1 MSFASCQSYYITLI
15 SGQAPGNLHP
25 AQIKRDPKKV
35 ALAQAILDAYQ
46 PKSAE
51 EMNDALKDLFGPMFE
66 AMLKGELNHHLG
78 YESNDKS
85 QKKDDNRRNGYGK
98 KQIKTTQG
106 DIAINVPRDRDG
118 SFEPQLVPKRKK
130 DVSAIENKVLAMYA
144 RGMSQRDI
152 SSTIEDIYGFSM
164 SHEMISDI
172 TDAIVPELEE
182 WRVRP
187 LKKCYAFLFVDCMY
201 VTLRSDYQSKECA
214 VYVILGYDLDGKKD
228 ILGLWLN
235 ESESKNYWM
244 QVFDE
249 IHSRGVEDVFFISM
263 DGVSG
268 LEAGAKA
275 IFPKVIVQR
284 CIVHLIRNSIKYIP
298 TKEYKPYTQSLKK
311 IYGAVNLKAANAA
324 FEVVCKE
331 WEKYPG
337 AVEVWKRNYAH
348 IEQLYDYGQAVRRI
362 MYTTNAIEAINSS
375 FRKVTKK
382 GAFPNETAL
391 LKLLYLRVMELEK
404 KWQNGHIANWSLVL
418 NQLMVNEQ
426 FHDRISKYLN
436 K

>member
-1 MSFASCQSYYITLI
+1 M
-15 SGQAPGNLHP
+15 
-25 AQIKRDPKKV
+25 
-35 ALAQAILDAYQ
+35 AQAILDAYQ

-214 VYVILGYDLDGKKD
+214 DRFFEESSLIQRYDDEKIDKIFLIEKERKVSNDNVIMIDQKEYEVNYRYAGQKLLLRYSPDL
-228 ILGLWLN
+228 
-235 ESESKNYWM
+235 SKIYI
-244 QVFDE
+244 VDKETGELEE
-249 IHSRGVEDVFFISM
+249 IHLLD
-263 DGVSG
+263 
-268 LEAGAKA
+268 K
-275 IFPKVIVQR
+275 Q
-284 CIVHLIRNSIKYIP
+284 
-298 TKEYKPYTQSLKK
+298 
-311 IYGAVNLKAANAA
+311 ANAT
-324 FEVVCKE
+324 V
-331 WEKYPG
+331 
-337 AVEVWKRNYAH
+337 KRNK
-348 IEQLYDYGQAVRRI
+348 IKFTE
-362 MYTTNAIEAINSS
+362 
-375 FRKVTKK
+375 
-382 GAFPNETAL
+382 
-391 LKLLYLRVMELEK
+391 EK
-404 KWQNGHIANWSLVL
+404 
-418 NQLMVNEQ
+418 
-426 FHDRISKYLN
+426 
-436 K
+436 